1 MKQKPAKLTLGQQID
16 RMRGLDVKIDAR
28 EAALKKL
35 KQKRAKMESKLLR
48 AFKKQD
54 IDGTKGKIGVARIRT
69 ATFWSIK
76 DRRKFDKYVLKHK
89 ALDLFQ
95 NRPSAAAI
103 KARHDEGET
112 VPGLSSFERIGITI
126 TKRGAK

>member
-1 MKQKPAKLTLGQQID
+1 MKKAKATLGQQID
-16 RMRGLDVKIDAR
+16 RMRAVDLKIDVK
-28 EAALKKL
+28 ESALKKL
-35 KQKRAKMESKLLR
+35 KQKRAKLEVQLLKS
-48 AFKKQD
+48 FKKED
-54 IDGTKGKIGVARIRT
+54 IDGSKGKQGVARIRR

-76 DRRKFDKYVLKHK
+76 NRRAFDKYVLKHK

-95 NRPSAAAI
+95 NRPSVAAI

-112 VPGLSSFERIGITI
+112 VPGLASFERVAITI

>member
-1 MKQKPAKLTLGQQID
+1 MAKSLGRQID
-16 RMRGLDVKIDAR
+16 AMGVVDAKIKKSETALNK
-28 EAALKKL
+28 LKK
-35 KQKRAKMESKLLR
+35 KRAKLESLLLKG
-48 AFKKQD
+48 FEKED
-54 IDGTKGKIGVARIRT
+54 IDGSKGRQSVARIRK

-76 DRRKFDKYVLKHK
+76 NRRKFDKYVLKHK

-112 VPGLSSFERIGITI
+112 VPGLSSFERVGITI